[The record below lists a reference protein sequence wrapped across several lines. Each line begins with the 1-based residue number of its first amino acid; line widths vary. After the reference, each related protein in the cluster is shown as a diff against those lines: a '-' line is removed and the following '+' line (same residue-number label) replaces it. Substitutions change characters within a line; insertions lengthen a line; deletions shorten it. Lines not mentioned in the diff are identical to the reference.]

1 MYSKKILLIAPTGQ
15 VGWELH
21 RCVQPLGQILAVGR
35 SHKSQAFIDL
45 SNPDSIR
52 SVMREV
58 KPDIVINAAAYT
70 AVDKAEKESELA
82 YIVNGTAPSI
92 LAEECLRLQSLL
104 VHYSTDYVFDGS
116 SDKPYTEDDP
126 VNPMGIYGASKL
138 AGEQA
143 IISVGGK
150 YLILRT
156 AWIYGL
162 RGNNFLLTMQRLAK
176 ERKEL
181 KVVSDQ
187 IGSPT
192 WSRIIATATAHI
204 LAQLNSPLY
213 PLDIEGLSG
222 IYHLTCNGQ
231 TNWYEFAK
239 SIIAQYEQQPN
250 ILPITTDDYPAPAQ
264 RPMYSVLSN
273 DKLAKTF
280 GIVLPNWDNG
290 LNLCLT
296 SSYN

>member
-15 VGWELH
+15 IGWELH
-21 RCVQPLGQILAVGR
+21 RCVQPLGQVLAVGR
-35 SHKSQAFIDL
+35 NHKTQVFLDL

-70 AVDKAEKESELA
+70 AVDNAEKESKLA
-82 YIVNGTAPSI
+82 YIINGTAPNI

-104 VHYSTDYVFDGS
+104 VHYSTDYVFDGN
-116 SDKPYTEDDP
+116 SDKPYVETDL
-126 VNPMGIYGASKL
+126 VNPVGIYGASKL

-143 IISVGGK
+143 IASVGGK

-162 RGNNFLLTMQRLAK
+162 RGSNFLLTMQRLAK

-192 WSRIIATATAHI
+192 WSRIIATATAHV
-204 LAQLNSPLY
+204 LSQLNSPLY

-222 IYHLTCNGQ
+222 VYHMTCNGQ
-231 TNWYEFAK
+231 TSWYEFAK
-239 SIIAQYEQQPN
+239 SIIAQSDKQPN
-250 ILPITTDDYPAPAQ
+250 ILPITTDEYPAPAQ

-273 DKLAKTF
+273 EKLAKTF

-296 SSYN
+296 SDS

>member
-1 MYSKKILLIAPTGQ
+1 MSSKKILLIAPAGQ

-21 RCVQPLGQILAVGR
+21 RCVQPLGQVLAVGR
-35 SHKSQAFIDL
+35 SHKAQAFIDL
-45 SNPDSIR
+45 SDPDSIR
-52 SVMREV
+52 SVIREV
-58 KPDIVINAAAYT
+58 KPDIILNAAAYT

-82 YIVNGTAPSI
+82 YTINGTAPSI
-92 LAEECLRLQSLL
+92 LAEESLRLQALL
-104 VHYSTDYVFDGS
+104 VHYSTDYVFDGT

-143 IISVGGK
+143 IAAVGGK

-181 KVVSDQ
+181 KVVADQ
-187 IGSPT
+187 VGSPT

-204 LAQLNSPLY
+204 LAQLYSPLY
-213 PLDIEGLSG
+213 PIDIKDLSG
-222 IYHLTCNGQ
+222 IYNLTCNGQ

-239 SIIAQYEQQPN
+239 SIIAQYDNQPN
-250 ILPITTDDYPAPAQ
+250 ILPIPTADYPAPAK
-264 RPMYSVLSN
+264 RPMYSVLSSE
-273 DKLAKTF
+273 KITKTF
-280 GIVLPNWDNG
+280 GLVLPDWDKG
-290 LNLCLT
+290 LELCLT
-296 SSYN
+296 SSYD